1 MTESQFLDALRDV
14 SIQQVLDEASNIT
27 ENAETPEYSEEFNE
41 NMEKLRQKYGNV
53 PKKKSARPIYR
64 AASII
69 LVAVLTLGLMTISV
83 RAFFPEI
90 WQVFVSWF
98 EDYAS
103 VSFEGV
109 HNDSSSELEELMEP
123 SYVPEGLVAERQ
135 MISDTTY
142 LVSYYLGD
150 TEVIHFIQDF
160 SRDVSLYIDNSYD
173 FDTIIISGYS
183 GYIGT
188 NDRARIIAW
197 DNGKYGFRITFNTAD
212 ISEDDAIQIAES
224 VKTK

>member
-14 SIQQVLDEASNIT
+14 SIQQVLEETPDIS

-41 NMEKLRQKYGNV
+41 NMEKLRQKYGNA
-53 PKKKSARPIYR
+53 PKKSSIRPIYR

-103 VSFEGV
+103 VSFEGA

-123 SYVPEGLVAERQ
+123 SYVPEGLVAERN
-135 MISDTTY
+135 
-142 LVSYYLGD
+142 
-150 TEVIHFIQDF
+150 TE
-160 SRDVSLYIDNSYD
+160 
-173 FDTIIISGYS
+173 
-183 GYIGT
+183 
-188 NDRARIIAW
+188 
-197 DNGKYGFRITFNTAD
+197 ITGG
-212 ISEDDAIQIAES
+212 IWC
-224 VKTK
+224 

>member
-41 NMEKLRQKYGNV
+41 NMEKLRQKYGNA
-53 PKKKSARPIYR
+53 PKKSSIRPIYR

-103 VSFEGV
+103 VSFEGA

-123 SYVPEGLVAERQ
+123 SYVPEGLEIERS
-135 MISDTTY
+135 INTGGEY
-142 LVSYYLGD
+142 LVEYCM
-150 TEVIHFIQDF
+150 ENRIVIQYTQDF
-160 SRDVSLYIDNSYD
+160 SRDILVYIDSSYD
-173 FDTIIISGYS
+173 FRTIEISGYN
-183 GYIGT
+183 GYLGINEDT
-188 NDRARIIAW
+188 RIIVW
-197 DNGKYGFRITFNTAD
+197 DDGKYGYRLIFDVTD
-212 ISEDDAIQIAES
+212 ISEDVAKQMAES
-224 VKTK
+224 ITKK

>member
-14 SIQQVLDEASNIT
+14 SIPQVLEETPDIP
-27 ENAETPEYSEEFNE
+27 ENAESPEYSEEFNE
-41 NMEKLRQKYGNV
+41 NMEKLRQRYGNA

-69 LVAVLTLGLMTISV
+69 LVVVLMLGLMTVSV

-90 WQVFVSWF
+90 WKVFVSWF

-123 SYVPEGLVAERQ
+123 SYVPEGLVAERHTEYVGVYKVDYCIDDKVVIQ
-135 MISDTTY
+135 YTQGLS
-142 LVSYYLGD
+142 LGN
-150 TEVIHFIQDF
+150 
-160 SRDVSLYIDNSYD
+160 SLFIDNSYELSP
-173 FDTIIISGYS
+173 ISVLGYD
-183 GYIGT
+183 GYLGS
-188 NDRARIIAW
+188 NDSTRIIAW
-197 DNGKYGFRITFNTAD
+197 DDSKYTYRIFFDITN
-212 ISEDDAIQIAES
+212 ISEDEVIKVAES